1 MSIKPDNNE
10 QAEVVEHFGTPCKS
24 KMWMK
29 MAFDCHPWEVDHNV
43 ITYMR
48 YCYEEAQDE
57 YSSDDVEA
65 TVRMKRI
72 YKPSPPISKEEYD
85 KLYKAAF
92 GVSP

>member
-1 MSIKPDNNE
+1 
-10 QAEVVEHFGTPCKS
+10 
-24 KMWMK
+24 